1 MAKQKVLVM
10 AGGTGGHV
18 FPALAM
24 AHELH
29 DKGYE
34 IHWLGTKTK
43 IESKL
48 VPEAGYELHTID
60 VEGLR
65 GKGKLTLLLAPF
77 KLLKA
82 LWQARKA
89 VKKVSPV
96 AVLGLGGFATGPGG
110 LAARLMG
117 IPLVIHEQNA
127 IAGMTNKILS
137 RFANVVMQAFEGA
150 LPNGLTV
157 GNPVRKEITALTEKK
172 TVNQP
177 LNVLVVG
184 GSLGAVALNNAIID
198 AAKQLLESGQQD
210 EMPNIRHQ
218 VGVNNYDAVIE
229 AYKAAGI
236 DGNEK
241 IHVSAFIDDMAA
253 AYEWA
258 DLIVCRSGALTVS
271 EVACAGVPALFIPYP
286 FAVDDHQTK
295 NAQVLVEAKAAEIKQ
310 QKELNAE
317 WLMERWKYFQ
327 QNEATLMAMSANAK
341 SAAIPNATELAVE
354 QVLQQIK

>member
-1 MAKQKVLVM
+1 M

-48 VPEAGYELHTID
+48 VPEAGYQLHTID

-150 LPNGLTV
+150 LPKGLTV
-157 GNPVRKEITALTEKK
+157 GNPVRKEITALTEKNAVSK
-172 TVNQP
+172 P
-177 LNVLVVG
+177 LNILVVG

-198 AAKQLLESGQQD
+198 AAKQLSEDELQES
-210 EMPNIRHQ
+210 MPNIRHQ
-218 VGVNNYDAVIE
+218 VGVNNYDGVIK

-236 DGNEK
+236 DLDTNDHIE
-241 IHVSAFIDDMAA
+241 VSAFIDDMAA

-317 WLMERWKYFQ
+317 WLMKRWKFYQ
-327 QNEATLMAMSANAK
+327 ENEATLIAMSANAK
-341 SAAIPNATELAVE
+341 SVAIPNATELAVE